1 MTTWR
6 PGGIV
11 KSVQLA
17 WPNTGSIFPVKHDE
31 LKPLRADRSASTK
44 MGVLG
49 VVLRPTIGVP
59 LMLTVGVPLIPTF
72 HAPVCVAATVPVTGN
87 GSGPSMVTD
96 GPPAAVA

>member
-31 LKPLRADRSASTK
+31 LKPSRADRSASTK

-49 VVLRPTIGVP
+49 VVLRPTVGVP
-59 LMLTVGVPLIPTF
+59 LMLTLGVPSR
-72 HAPVCVAATVPVTGN
+72 AT
-87 GSGPSMVTD
+87 
-96 GPPAAVA
+96 AAVPQW